1 MKKTPFITLDKAQEI
16 IRQIPTPFHLYD
28 EAGIRRNARA
38 LKAAFS
44 WNKGFREYFAVKA
57 TPNPYILKVLHE
69 ERDGVEAR
77 CRKERQLARKNELFR
92 QMRALEK
99 RIEEMERDEIAS

>member
-1 MKKTPFITLDKAQEI
+1 M
-16 IRQIPTPFHLYD
+16 
-28 EAGIRRNARA
+28 
-38 LKAAFS
+38 
-44 WNKGFREYFAVKA
+44 
-57 TPNPYILKVLHE
+57 LHE

-99 RIEEMERDEIAS
+99 QIEEMERDETAS

>member
-1 MKKTPFITLDKAQEI
+1 MS
-16 IRQIPTPFHLYD
+16 
-28 EAGIRRNARA
+28 AR
-38 LKAAFS
+38 
-44 WNKGFREYFAVKA
+44 
-57 TPNPYILKVLHE
+57 LKVLHE

-99 RIEEMERDEIAS
+99 QIEEMERDETAS